1 MLFNSNNFYPTKKET
16 AYKLFNMFY
25 EADKKAFSECIHI
38 LEPSAG
44 KGDLIE
50 AFYNFLT
57 DKEVKIYED
66 INSKES
72 DVRKQLYYNRE
83 KIYQDKLKKY
93 KIDAIEIDGTLRNIL
108 LGKNIITHENFQIQ
122 MVVLKY
128 NITYTDVNQDAKDI
142 IILK

>member
-1 MLFNSNNFYPTKKET
+1 MFNLISDFYPTKKET

-25 EADKKAFSECIHI
+25 ESDRKAFSECIHI

-50 AFYNFLT
+50 AFYNYLT

-72 DVRKQLYYNRE
+72 DIRKQVYYNRE
-83 KIYQDKLKKY
+83 KIYQEKLKKY
-93 KIDAIEIDGTLRNIL
+93 KIDAIEIDETLKKTYSKEK
-108 LGKNIITHENFQIQ
+108 KNLIEK
-122 MVVLKY
+122 LKNY
-128 NITYTDVNQDAKDI
+128 NAKI
-142 IILK
+142 K

>member
-1 MLFNSNNFYPTKKET
+1 MLFNSNNFYPTKKST
-16 AYKLFNMFY
+16 AYKLFSMFY
-25 EADKKAFSECIHI
+25 ESNRKAFGECIHI

-50 AFYNFLT
+50 AFYNYLT

-83 KIYQDKLKKY
+83 KIHQEK
-93 KIDAIEIDGTLRNIL
+93 
-108 LGKNIITHENFQIQ
+108 
-122 MVVLKY
+122 
-128 NITYTDVNQDAKDI
+128 
-142 IILK
+142 